1 MIGYAKDD
9 DGSVFIINVYKTQ
22 EELDAERVEAL
33 RHEKNKQRLHGPPTN
48 AVSPKGSIF
57 PFHWLFG
64 CCAKRTLLDDNRYY
78 DVFCNNF
85 TYTTDGR
92 MFIGHYIPGEDVYED
107 LDPFMMIPA
116 EYIFCCGYCCPS
128 RFFAWF
134 EKQLDA
140 WTTRDDDLS
149 E

>member
-9 DGSVFIINVYKTQ
+9 DGGVFIINVRKTQ
-22 EELDAERVEAL
+22 EELDREQKEKDHEA
-33 RHEKNKQRLHGPPTN
+33 RIQRRMTGPPKN
-48 AVSPKGSIF
+48 AVNPKGSIF

-64 CCAKRTLLDDNRYY
+64 KCCAKRVLLDDNRYY

-92 MFIGHYIPGEDVYED
+92 MFVGHYIPGKDVYED
-107 LDPFMMIPA
+107 LDPFMMMPA
-116 EYIFCCGYCCPS
+116 EYIFCCGCCCPS
-128 RFFAWF
+128 RFYAWF

-140 WTTRDDDLS
+140 WGNYDDTL
-149 E
+149 